1 MRQMINLGL
10 IGLGTVGGGVV
21 RVLRDNLTLIEA
33 RVGVPVRLK
42 KVCDLNLDQAK
53 GLGLNTDQLTTRAE
67 EVVTDPEID
76 IVIELIGGY
85 EPARTF
91 ILEAIKHGKQ
101 VVTAN
106 KALLAKYWGEVMSAA
121 SEYKVGLGFEA
132 SVGGGIPLLSSIQT
146 GLAANRIESIFG
158 IINGTCNYI
167 LTTMESQ
174 GKEFY
179 EVLAEAQA
187 KGYAEADPS
196 LDIEGIDTAH
206 KTIILASLAFGQWV
220 KMEEVYTEGISRL
233 TPADITYAREFG
245 YTIKLLGI
253 AREEEGELDV
263 RVHPVLLPRQHWLTS
278 VDGVYNA
285 VYCRGSL
292 TGPLLFS
299 GQGAGRFPTASAV
312 VADCIALARD
322 LLAGQVRLPLRPGD
336 KPKHIKGISKIKS
349 RYYIR
354 FSALDQPGVL
364 AEISGILGRYG
375 ISIASVIQKE
385 RRTKDVVPVIMLT
398 HEALEQDIQAAL
410 SEIDQLTVIK
420 DKSLLI
426 RIEER

>member
-1 MRQMINLGL
+1 MSKTINIGL

-21 RVLRDNLTLIEA
+21 SVLRDNLNLIEA
-33 RVGVPVRLK
+33 RIEALVRLK
-42 KVCDLNLDQAK
+42 KVCDLDLDRARK
-53 GLGLNTDQLTTRAE
+53 LGLNSEQLTARAE

-91 ILEAIKHGKQ
+91 ILEAIRHGKQ

-121 SEYKVGLGFEA
+121 AEYRVGLGFEA
-132 SVGGGIPLLSSIQT
+132 SVGGGIPLLSSIRT

-167 LTTMESQ
+167 LTVMESQ
-174 GKEFY
+174 GKEFN

-187 KGYAEADPS
+187 EGYAEADPS
-196 LDIEGIDTAH
+196 FDIEGIDTAH
-206 KTIILASLAFGQWV
+206 KIIILASLAFGQWV
-220 KMEEVYTEGISRL
+220 KMEEVYTEGIIRL
-233 TPADITYAREFG
+233 TRADITCAKEFG
-245 YTIKLLGI
+245 YTLKLLGI
-253 AREEEGELDV
+253 AREEKSELDV
-263 RVHPVLLPRQHWLTS
+263 RVHPVLIPNHHPLAA

-285 VYCRGSL
+285 VYCQGSL
-292 TGPLLFS
+292 TGPLLFY

-322 LLAGQVRLPLRPGD
+322 LLAGQVRLPWRPGD
-336 KPKHIKGISKIKS
+336 KPKIVKGIKS
-349 RYYIR
+349 AKTRYYIR

-364 AEISGILGRYG
+364 AEISGILGRHR

-385 RRTKDVVPVIMLT
+385 RGTKDSVPVIMLT
-398 HEALEQDIQAAL
+398 HEALEKDMQAAL
-410 SEIDQLTVIK
+410 SQIDQLPVIK
-420 DKSLLI
+420 DKSLII
-426 RIEER
+426 RIEEL

>member
-1 MRQMINLGL
+1 MRKIINLGL
-10 IGLGTVGGGVV
+10 IGLGTVGGSVV

-42 KVCDLNLDQAK
+42 KVCDLDLDRAE
-53 GLGLNTDQLTTRAE
+53 GLGLNPDQLTTEAE
-67 EVVTDPEID
+67 KVVTDPEID

-174 GKEFY
+174 GKEFN

-187 KGYAEADPS
+187 EGYAEADPS
-196 LDIEGIDTAH
+196 FDIEGIDAAH

-220 KMEEVYTEGISRL
+220 KMEEVYTEGIARI
-233 TPADITYAREFG
+233 TRADIAYAREFG
-245 YTIKLLGI
+245 YAIKLLGI

-263 RVHPVLLPRQHWLTS
+263 RVHPVLFPGHHLLAS

-285 VYCRGSL
+285 VYCRGNL
-292 TGPLLFS
+292 TGPLLFY

-312 VADCIALARD
+312 VADCITLARD
-322 LLAGQVRLPLRPGD
+322 LSAGQVRLPLRPGD
-336 KPKHIKGISKIKS
+336 KPKHVKGINKVKS

-354 FSALDQPGVL
+354 LSALDQPGVL
-364 AEISGILGRYG
+364 AEISGILGRYQ

-385 RRTKDVVPVIMLT
+385 RRIKDSVPVIMLT
-398 HEALEQDIQAAL
+398 HEALEQNMQAAI
-410 SEIDQLTVIK
+410 SEIDQLPVIK

-426 RIEER
+426 RIEEL